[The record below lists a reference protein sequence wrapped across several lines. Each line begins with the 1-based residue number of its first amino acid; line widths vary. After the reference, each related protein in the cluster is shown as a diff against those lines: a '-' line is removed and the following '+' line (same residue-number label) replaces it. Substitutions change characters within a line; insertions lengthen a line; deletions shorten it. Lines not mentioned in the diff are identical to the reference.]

1 MTQRSRIF
9 ISYSHKDRD
18 RADFLWQE
26 LRGRGHEV
34 FIDREG
40 ILETELITAR
50 IRDMMQGSDVVVLVL
65 GPNWI
70 TSPACRMEMQ
80 FALEL
85 NKRMVPAA
93 FEDVGPDLP
102 PEIREIAYVRF
113 YGEDGEWGQAI
124 ERLDTALDRD
134 IEWIR
139 DHTRFGEQAARYLGG
154 MAPPPRGAELR
165 AIRRWIERHPR
176 GAPGPTRDHWRYFKA
191 GMSQRKWFQ
200 IGAAVITTLAVC
212 ASLLGGFFWF
222 SNWQCEELRRR
233 TREARALDDPVLAIQ
248 RILPLADLTL
258 CRVTG
263 DWLDVL
269 ESLGQTIQE
278 QRLRA
283 TVTLPDAPAHFVE
296 FLPGSGHVVTVATDG
311 SGAVFDPE
319 TGALIEGEL
328 AMPDTGLA
336 PRIQYDQGRFLL
348 IRDRRVTVWDP
359 LGGAVSGWPYQGAE
373 RVLSAALSP
382 GGETLVIAT
391 ESNQLHFHSLMSGRA
406 QREPLD
412 LGADVTA
419 LAFVPGSARLIASV
433 GNEVRVIDLVP
444 ALDGQAMGLIH
455 RLRMPGLIDA
465 MDVSADGSTVA
476 AATANIAAVWDLTT
490 FDAILPPS
498 ALYLESVT
506 ILGLGLSPDGLRLAV
521 GASDNRARIH
531 DVPTGKSL
539 ITLLGHLS
547 PVRTVRFSPQGN
559 AVMTHDDAG
568 VMRLFDVSTGHSI
581 PTLSEPMAGALVA
594 TSHAVENAAEGQ
606 LLATGLR
613 ITVLPGTP
621 DVLRLTHVEED
632 APPFYNERLE
642 HDGFVTSMALSPDER
657 LLVTGANDG
666 QVYVW
671 DAQTGLPLYT
681 FAHARDDLVTYV
693 AADFTPSGDHIVS
706 WDNNGE
712 QRIWAIQPL
721 TGDLFQTA
729 CRLLPFEN
737 GVRDVAGVVTSSG
750 VSVQDPCDD
759 VVLLPRWGATMW
771 LASR

>member
-18 RADFLWQE
+18 RADFLWEE
-26 LRGRGHEV
+26 LRARGHEV

-40 ILETELITAR
+40 IFETEHITAR

-85 NKRMVPAA
+85 NKRMVPVA

-102 PEIREIAYVRF
+102 PEIREINYVRF
-113 YGEDGEWGQAI
+113 YGEDGAWSEAI
-124 ERLDTALDRD
+124 QRLDNALDRD

-139 DHTRFGEQAARYLGG
+139 DHTRFGEQAARFLNGVG
-154 MAPPPRGAELR
+154 APPRGAELR

-191 GMSQRKWFQ
+191 GMSRRKWFQ
-200 IGAAVITTLAVC
+200 IGSAVATTLAVC
-212 ASLLGGFFWF
+212 AALVGGFFWV
-222 SNWQCEELRRR
+222 SNRQCEELRSRA
-233 TREARALDDPVLAIQ
+233 REAQTLDPVLAI
-248 RILPLADLTL
+248 RNILPLVDMSL
-258 CRVTG
+258 CRAS
-263 DWLDVL
+263 DAWLEVL
-269 ESLGQTIQE
+269 ETLGQTIQG

-311 SGAVFDPE
+311 SGAVFDPQ
-319 TGALIEGEL
+319 TGAVIEGEL
-328 AMPDTGLA
+328 AMPDPLLA
-336 PRIQYDQGRFLL
+336 PRILYDQGRFLL

-359 LGGAVSGWPYQGAE
+359 RLGEVSGWPYQGAE
-373 RVLSAALSP
+373 RVFSAALSP
-382 GGETLVIAT
+382 GGDTLVIAT
-391 ESNQLHFHSLMSGRA
+391 ETNQLHFHSLVSGRA
-406 QREPLD
+406 QREALD
-412 LGADVTA
+412 LGSGVTA

-433 GNEVRVIDLVP
+433 GDEVRVIDLVP

-455 RLRMPGLIDA
+455 RLRMPGVIAA

-476 AATANIAAVWDLTT
+476 AATGNVTGVWDLTT

-498 ALYLESVT
+498 ALYLDGVT

-559 AVMTHDDAG
+559 AVMTHDEGG
-568 VMRLFDVSTGHSI
+568 VMRLFDVSTGHSV
-581 PTLSEPMAGALVA
+581 PTLSEPMTEAVVA
-594 TSHAVENAAEGQ
+594 TSHAGQNAAEMV

-613 ITVLPGTP
+613 ITILPNQP

-632 APPFYNERLE
+632 APPFYNERLA

-657 LLVTGANDG
+657 LLVTGADDG

-706 WDNNGE
+706 WDSNGE

-729 CRLLPFEN
+729 CRLLPYEN
-737 GVRDVAGVVTSSG
+737 GVRDVEGNRDGTGVALP
-750 VSVQDPCDD
+750 DPCED

-771 LASR
+771 MASR

>member
-18 RADFLWQE
+18 RADFLWEE
-26 LRGRGHEV
+26 LRSRGHEV
-34 FIDREG
+34 HIDRDG
-40 ILETELITAR
+40 IFETEHITTR

-102 PEIREIAYVRF
+102 PEIREINYVRF
-113 YGEDGEWGQAI
+113 YGENGDWAQAI
-124 ERLDTALDRD
+124 ERLDSALDRD

-139 DHTRFGEQAARYLGG
+139 DHTRFGEQAARFLAGVG
-154 MAPPPRGAELR
+154 APPRGAELR

-191 GMSQRKWFQ
+191 GMSRRKWFQ
-200 IGAAVITTLAVC
+200 IGSAVATTVAICAAMV
-212 ASLLGGFFWF
+212 GGYFWV
-222 SNWQCEELRRR
+222 SNQQCEELRSRA
-233 TREARALDDPVLAIQ
+233 REAQTLDPVLAIQ
-248 RILPLADLTL
+248 NILPLIDFSF
-258 CRVTG
+258 CRAP
-263 DWLDVL
+263 DAWLEVL
-269 ESLGQTIQE
+269 ETLGQTIQG

-296 FLPGSGHVVTVATDG
+296 FLPGSGHVVTVSSDG
-311 SGAVFDPE
+311 SAAVFDPE
-319 TGALIEGEL
+319 TGAVIEGEV
-328 AMPDTGLA
+328 AMPAAGVA
-336 PRIQYDQGRFLL
+336 PRILYDRGRFLL
-348 IRDRRVTVWDP
+348 IRDSRVTVWDP
-359 LGGAVSGWPYQGAE
+359 REGVISGLPYQGGE

-382 GGETLVIAT
+382 GGDTLVVASA
-391 ESNQLHFHSLMSGRA
+391 SNELHFHSLISGRA
-406 QREPLD
+406 LRDTLR
-412 LGADVTA
+412 LGDDVTA

-433 GNEVRVIDLVP
+433 GDEVRVIDLVP
-444 ALDGQAMGLIH
+444 ALNGRAMGLIH
-455 RLRMPGLIDA
+455 RLRMPGPVVA

-476 AATANIAAVWDLTT
+476 AATGNITGVWDLTT

-498 ALYLESVT
+498 ALYLDGVD

-539 ITLLGHLS
+539 ITLLGHRS
-547 PVRTVRFSPQGN
+547 PVRDVHFSPRGN
-559 AVMTHDDAG
+559 AVMTHDEAG
-568 VMRLFDVSTGHSI
+568 VMRLFDVSTGHSVPSI
-581 PTLSEPMAGALVA
+581 SDAMTEAVVSTSDAGR
-594 TSHAVENAAEGQ
+594 NAAAME
-606 LLATGLR
+606 LMATGLR
-613 ITVLPGTP
+613 INILPNQPG
-621 DVLRLTHVEED
+621 VLRLTHVAED
-632 APPFYNERLE
+632 APPFYNERLA

-657 LLVTGANDG
+657 LLVTGADDG

-681 FAHARDDLVTYV
+681 FAHARDGLVTYV
-693 AADFTPSGDHIVS
+693 AADFTPSGDHIIS
-706 WDNNGE
+706 WDSNGE
-712 QRIWAIQPL
+712 QRVWAIQPL

-737 GVRDVAGVVTSSG
+737 GVRDVAGLIGDIATR
-750 VSVQDPCDD
+750 DPCED
-759 VVLLPRWGATMW
+759 VVLLPRWGATLW